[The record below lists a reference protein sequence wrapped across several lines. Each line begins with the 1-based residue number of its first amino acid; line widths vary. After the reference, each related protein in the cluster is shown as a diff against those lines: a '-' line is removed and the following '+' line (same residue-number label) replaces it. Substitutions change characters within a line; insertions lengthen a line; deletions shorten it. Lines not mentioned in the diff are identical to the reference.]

1 MNTKE
6 TTYAQEIIREHI
18 FKKME
23 TGDDIQNY
31 SESYSDYSYQD
42 ANSW

>member
-6 TTYAQEIIREHI
+6 TTYAQEIIRENI
-18 FKKME
+18 FKKTE
-23 TGDDIQNY
+23 TGDVFQNY

-42 ANSW
+42 ASSW

>member
-18 FKKME
+18 FEKSE
-23 TGDDIQNY
+23 TENVFNNY